1 MHRQSFRIG
10 GNQSMSIASF
20 IFIVGLSYYN
30 RITGQALIVTLLHH
44 FSFSCPHEI
53 EAFQSFVI
61 RPRIKGQGP
70 SSLPL
75 LVRKL

>member
-1 MHRQSFRIG
+1 MFHRE
-10 GNQSMSIASF
+10 F
-20 IFIVGLSYYN
+20 IFICRSVSLA
-30 RITGQALIVTLLHH
+30 ITGQALIVTLLHH
-44 FSFSCPHEI
+44 FAFSCPHEI

-61 RPRIKGQGP
+61 RPRVKGQGP